1 MTGRSE
7 ELVHPFPALYDA
19 SSRILILGSFP
30 SAVSR
35 QQSFYYANATNR
47 FWPIMEA
54 VFEMHIEDRRQ
65 FCLDQHIALWDVI
78 YSCRIKGSSD
88 ASISD
93 VKVNDIQKLINE
105 TKIHTVFTTGAK
117 AAKLYDEYAVCDAE
131 HIALPSTSAANAR
144 MRLSDLTEEYAILR
158 EKLYER

>member
-7 ELVHPFPALYDA
+7 ELVHPFPPLYDA

-54 VFEMHIEDRRQ
+54 VFETPIEDRRQ
-65 FCLDQHIALWDVI
+65 FCLDRHIALWDVI

-93 VKVNDIQKLINE
+93 VKVNDIQKLIDE

-117 AAKLYDEYAVCDAE
+117 AAKLYDEYVVCDAE

-144 MRLSDLTEEYAILR
+144 MKLNDLAEEYAILR